1 MDCRQGSI
9 AAGCRIVRIG
19 AASLLALSCS
29 GCAVGVAT
37 TSGFATLYNAVMFIG
52 VASTADNV
60 GPLPE
65 LDPNRRVGE
74 QDCSKP
80 IEDPSANLKCR

>member
-9 AAGCRIVRIG
+9 AAGRRIG
-19 AASLLALSCS
+19 AALLALLCS

-37 TSGFATLYNAVMFIG
+37 SSGFATLYNAVFLIG
-52 VASTADNV
+52 VASSADYV
-60 GPLPE
+60 GPVPE
-65 LDPNRRVGE
+65 LDPNRRVVE
-74 QDCSKP
+74 QDCRKP

>member
-1 MDCRQGSI
+1 MDCRQGPI
-9 AAGCRIVRIG
+9 ATSCRV
-19 AASLLALSCS
+19 AAVLLLALLCG

-37 TSGFATLYNAVMFIG
+37 SSGFATLYNAVFLIG
-52 VASTADNV
+52 VSSSEAGYA
-60 GPLPE
+60 GPAPG
-65 LDPNRRVGE
+65 LDPNRRVLE